1 MALTVF
7 SQNLFSTSYRSSRH
21 FFATREKNSK
31 VPNMYSYS
39 KNVLVRFIL
48 LIFSYPNV
56 KFKIMKKIIILNNN
70 GVP

>member
-31 VPNMYSYS
+31 VPNMYSLFQKRTSTIYS
-39 KNVLVRFIL
+39 FDIL
-48 LIFSYPNV
+48 LSKRKV
-56 KFKIMKKIIILNNN
+56 QNNEKDHHS
-70 GVP
+70 